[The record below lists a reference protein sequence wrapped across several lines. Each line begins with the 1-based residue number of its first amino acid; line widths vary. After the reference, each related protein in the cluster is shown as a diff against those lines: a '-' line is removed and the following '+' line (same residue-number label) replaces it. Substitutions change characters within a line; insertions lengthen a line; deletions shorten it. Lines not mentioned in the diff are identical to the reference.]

1 MTRLV
6 LVETTIRVRAVFR
19 VEDAPRPHRRVTLAP
34 PLPVRESRLRA
45 H

>member
-6 LVETTIRVRAVFR
+6 FIETTIRVRAVFR
-19 VEDAPRPHRRVTLAP
+19 VEDVPRPHRRVTLTA
-34 PLPVRESRLRA
+34 PLPVRESHTRA